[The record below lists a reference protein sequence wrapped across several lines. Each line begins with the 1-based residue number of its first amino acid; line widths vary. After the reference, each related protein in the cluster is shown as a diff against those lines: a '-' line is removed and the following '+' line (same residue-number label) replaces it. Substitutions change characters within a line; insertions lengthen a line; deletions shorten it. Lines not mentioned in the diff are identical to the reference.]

1 MLWRALQLAGVE
13 GVYFVR
19 LLVLARLLA
28 PEAFG
33 LLAIAMLAVATV
45 MRLSDVGMIPALVQ
59 KRDATPEQYD
69 GAWTVGLMRSAL
81 VAGVLFVA
89 APAIAVLFEERQAT
103 TLIQALALRP
113 LIDASASIGVA
124 RLTREM
130 RFKPLA
136 LMYFTGAVVDLVVA
150 VSTARALGVWALV
163 AGALAGAVSAGA
175 FGVMPSTPVR
185 WVAKLLSGGFMI
197 AFGLYLAG
205 WWPGLQRLEQW
216 GGVLWK
222 RIEPLGRR
230 LLPVDHPLKALALG
244 LVWGWLPCGMVYAAL
259 AWSFT
264 SGSAANGALLMAAFG
279 LGTLPMLLAAGA
291 AAGWLRN
298 IVRHAWVRRG
308 AGIFVL
314 LFGVVVLMA
323 PGGHQHASESTPSV
337 PHADHR

>member
-1 MLWRALQLAGVE
+1 MTADITLLSAFLVGLLGSTHCLGMCGGIVGSLTLGIRRDRQHSPWTLAP
-13 GVYFVR
+13 Y
-19 LLVLARLLA
+19 LLA
-28 PEAFG
+28 YNIG
-33 LLAIAMLAVATV
+33 RIASYA
-45 MRLSDVGMIPALVQ
+45 
-59 KRDATPEQYD
+59 
-69 GAWTVGLMRSAL
+69 
-81 VAGVLFVA
+81 
-89 APAIAVLFEERQAT
+89 
-103 TLIQALALRP
+103 
-113 LIDASASIGVA
+113 
-124 RLTREM
+124 
-130 RFKPLA
+130 
-136 LMYFTGAVVDLVVA
+136 
-150 VSTARALGVWALV
+150 V

-197 AFGLYLAG
+197 ALGLYLAG